1 MTRLRA
7 LLVGATIAGSI
18 TLSLAAIA
26 ADRLL
31 WPFAHYPMY
40 SERFGPTTEIT
51 RAVGVTADGR
61 ELPLPRELEPR
72 GLLLHFVARRAE
84 RRPDAPECLAR
95 IATAIW
101 TEYERQRAKGGI
113 DGPHLAG
120 VRLYRDTLELA
131 SQPHVRT
138 TALIAE
144 GRAP

>member
-18 TLSLAAIA
+18 ALSLAAIA

-40 SERFGPTTEIT
+40 SERFGPRTELT

-61 ELPLPRELEPR
+61 ELPLPRPLEPR
-72 GLLLHFVARRAE
+72 GLLLHFVVRRAE
-84 RRPDAPECLAR
+84 RRPDAPERLAR
-95 IATAIW
+95 IATAIG
-101 TEYERQRAKGGI
+101 TEYERQRSKGGI
-113 DGPHLAG
+113 DGPPLAA
-120 VRLYRDTLELA
+120 VRLYRDTIDLA

-138 TALIAE
+138 AVRLAE